1 MMNLDTYNSRM
12 VEEGRDNWLNPEY
25 SFFGQQSTNVDYE
38 SETEEEIYE
47 FVDSEIEEIKAEF
60 EVEDLEE
67 LDKYV
72 WAEIL
77 ENLTGDVIYSKN
89 IIKIDLESKTIT
101 YRK

>member
-47 FVDSEIEEIKAEF
+47 FVDSEIEEI
-60 EVEDLEE
+60 
-67 LDKYV
+67 
-72 WAEIL
+72 
-77 ENLTGDVIYSKN
+77 
-89 IIKIDLESKTIT
+89 
-101 YRK
+101 